1 MSETDYLD
9 DWLVF
14 CPDCEEPMIA
24 SPGDEQI
31 VRSVISWRCVVWAPG
46 TDVNVRV
53 QVLQRVRV
61 QLDKTHTALFQRV
74 HPAYEGWL
82 DECAMHAS
90 D

>member
-1 MSETDYLD
+1 MSETDSLD

-24 SPGDEQI
+24 SPGDERI
-31 VRSVISWRCVVWAPG
+31 VQNLLSWRCCVWSPG

-53 QVLQRVRV
+53 RILNWVRV
-61 QLDKTHTALFQRV
+61 GLDKTHTARFQRE

-82 DECAMHAS
+82 AECAMHAS